1 MKILAIGRNYAEH
14 AAELGNAV
22 PEEPL
27 LFMKA
32 ETALLKDNKPFFY
45 PSFSTNIHYE
55 LELVIRIGKNSKTIS
70 EKHAL
75 DYIDSITVG
84 LDLTARDWQDKLKQA
99 GQPWEKAKS
108 FDHSAIVGEM
118 IPFSEI
124 ANKDSIDF
132 YLLQNGKEVQRGNSS
147 QMIHHFAKI
156 LAYSS
161 QFFSF
166 RQGDLLFTGT
176 PKGVGPITIGD
187 NYEAFLNNKKLLHCA
202 IK

>member
-14 AAELGNAV
+14 AAELGNAL

-45 PSFSTNIHYE
+45 PNFSTNIHYE

-132 YLLQNGKEVQRGNSS
+132 YLLKNGREVQRGNSQ
-147 QMIHHFAKI
+147 QMIHHFTKI

-166 RQGDLLFTGT
+166 RQGDLVFTGT

-187 NYEAFLNNKKLLHCA
+187 NYEAFLNNKKLLHCE